1 MQRKNIF
8 KGSTCKKGKESK
20 EQGRIGRRKK
30 GEERKEQGRKGR
42 RKQGEERKERK
53 KKGRRR
59 KKRKGGRKKGKER
72 GKKER
77 RRRRKKRKE
86 TTKKKIKQKTA
97 NLNHLLFYVVLYAI
111 QLSFQDGMSSLR
123 GGPRFA
129 RHAALERKLY
139 SI

>member
-8 KGSTCKKGKESK
+8 KGSTCKKGRESK
-20 EQGRIGRRKK
+20 EQGRKGRRKK

-42 RKQGEERKERK
+42 RKQGEERKEKEEERK
-53 KKGRRR
+53 EKKEKKRR
-59 KKRKGGRKKGKER
+59 KKERKRKWKKGKKKK
-72 GKKER
+72 KKEKER
-77 RRRRKKRKE
+77 NNKKEDKTK
-86 TTKKKIKQKTA
+86 TT

-123 GGPRFA
+123 CGPRFA
-129 RHAALERKLY
+129 RHAVLERKLY